1 MRSHLIPDVPVV
13 AICNISET
21 FYDFLS
27 RASDVAHRTEL
38 IHGEQYRCDRTLMWL
53 GDPKLVFATFPI
65 PHAADFCRRYGYLGT
80 TYAAPT
86 SPSPFLSL
94 DIMHEPHL
102 LAQLVEYAGAERTVQ
117 LIPYATTSQF
127 FQLVELLQTDYNLT
141 VLLPE
146 SPGRDCLWL
155 RDYIDTKAGFR
166 LLVSRWL
173 PNADQLLPEG
183 VICPDRAQAAAV
195 AHWFSLNR
203 QDCLVKADRGEDSI
217 GHFIIRPGEFAS
229 VQAIHQ
235 ALQAN
240 SFLGDEWVTV
250 EQLLPNSA
258 LLSPS
263 LELLVPP
270 AGSGE
275 PMITYL
281 CGQHF
286 LEFAGAHGIW
296 VSRELYEAAWY
307 PTLAASGLQIAARLQ
322 AMGYVGHFDIDTI
335 IDDAGRIFL
344 VEINARRTG
353 GTHVHEFARYYLG
366 ADYLDKFVLLGND
379 SIDSGPIVDYNNLMQ
394 TIGDLLYPMP
404 GQNQGVVITVTSA
417 LEAHEFGC
425 IAIAESTQQALAL
438 HQTLAER
445 IRKVGG
451 QA

>member
-1 MRSHLIPDVPVV
+1 MRSHLIQNVPVV

-27 RASDVAHRTEL
+27 RAPEATLRADL

-53 GDPKLVFATFPI
+53 GDPKLVFATYPI
-65 PHAADFCRRYGYLGT
+65 PHAEDFCRRYGYPGT
-80 TYAAPT
+80 QYIAPST
-86 SPSPFLSL
+86 PSPFLSL
-94 DIMHEPHL
+94 DIMREPRL
-102 LAQLVEYAGAERTVQ
+102 LAQLVKYAGAERSVQ
-117 LIPYATTSQF
+117 LIPYATTPQF
-127 FQLVELLQTDYNLT
+127 FQLVDHLQTDYNLT

-146 SPGRDCLWL
+146 SPSRDDLWL

-183 VICPDRAQAAAV
+183 VVCPDRQQAAAV

-217 GHFIIRPGEFAS
+217 GHFVIRPGDFAS
-229 VQAIHQ
+229 VIAIHE
-235 ALQAN
+235 ALKPN
-240 SFLGDEWVTV
+240 PFLGDEWITV
-250 EQLLPNSA
+250 EQLLPSSA

-263 LELLVPP
+263 LELFVPRH
-270 AGSGE
+270 GSGE
-275 PMITYL
+275 PTITYL

-307 PTLAASGLQIAARLQ
+307 PTLAESGLQIAARLQ
-322 AMGYVGHFDIDTI
+322 EMGYVGHFDIDTI
-335 IDDAGRIFL
+335 VDDEGRLFI

-353 GTHVHEFARYYLG
+353 GTHVHEFAHYFLG
-366 ADYLDKFVLLGND
+366 PDYLDNFVLLGND
-379 SIDSGPIVDYNNLMQ
+379 SIDSGHIVEYNELMQ
-394 TIGDLLYPMP
+394 VIGDLLYPMP
-404 GQNQGVVITVTSA
+404 GQNRGVVITVTSA

-425 IAIAESTQQALAL
+425 IAIAESTEQASAL
-438 HQTLAER
+438 HHTLAER
-445 IRKVGG
+445 IHNAGG
-451 QA
+451 